1 MQFLITLDQTHGELI
16 HCMPPLKEKQL
27 LDPKEGACLL
37 EGVNGL
43 VTLILIVFESMGTV
57 TWPQEKIRKE
67 TRERN
72 KDRQKRKWD
81 RGCTTSIT
89 VIYCNT

>member
-37 EGVNGL
+37 EGGQWTSDFDTDCVWEHGNSDL
-43 VTLILIVFESMGTV
+43 AS
-57 TWPQEKIRKE
+57 
-67 TRERN
+67 REN
-72 KDRQKRKWD
+72 KKRDKRKKQ
-81 RGCTTSIT
+81 GQTEKKMG
-89 VIYCNT
+89 